1 METISYFDVAIAVL
15 LLLLGLKGVIT
26 GFIREFFGL
35 VGLIG
40 GIYFGSRYAKIVGA
54 LIDENLFHIENK
66 GAVAFIGFLLLLALI
81 WGVMTLVGMGFSRLV
96 KLGGLGPIDRFLGF
110 LTGTGKIFLV
120 LSVVFYA
127 LSNVEVVKKMIEK
140 YTQNSLLYPL
150 LLKTGAVIIKIEP
163 AQISQKIMDKLE
175 INISDENMTADF
187 NTTLH

>member
-40 GIYFGSRYAKIVGA
+40 GIYFGSRYAKTVGA

-66 GAVAFIGFLLLLALI
+66 GAIAFIGFLVLLALI
-81 WGVMTLVGMGFSRLV
+81 WGVMTLVGMGFSRLG
-96 KLGGLGPIDRFLGF
+96 KLSGFDPIDRLLGF

-127 LSNVEVVKKMIEK
+127 LSNVEVVKKIIEK
-140 YTQNSLLYPL
+140 YTQSSLLYPL

-163 AQISQKIMDKLE
+163 AHISQKIMDKL
-175 INISDENMTADF
+175 SDKNMTADF